1 MGARP
6 VSSAD
11 WRKRPSWKLA
21 SPHKERAQGMVVSG
35 FVGQE
40 HAAALFLEFDWSD
53 AGKGHGAGL
62 RALLDT
68 CPIGAADGPD
78 LKPASIAFTYTGL
91 ERLGLGGEVLDSF
104 PGPFREG
111 MTQVDRLRRLG
122 DRRETEWQGT
132 VIPGGYH
139 WSGNEPLADP
149 DSVERVATPCTVHAL
164 LVVYDS
170 TEEAVEERVRTVTA
184 AVEPHGMKIVRRL
197 PLSLRLD
204 DKGIAREHFGFAD
217 GLSQPIPFE
226 KGSVVYKDGKSVERD
241 KWHGIPLGDVLIG
254 HEDAHHEVAPG
265 PIVREDPAGDPASES
280 LPIEGAPAGYR
291 SFGHDGS
298 YLVVRELRQDVPA
311 FWHSLDAGT
320 EKLRNGDPK
329 DSGHVTSDW
338 LAERVV
344 GRNIDGHL
352 LCPNGPNGL
361 LPADDYD
368 QPQNDFGFL
377 EHDPHGRGCPL
388 GSHVRRGNPRDGLA
402 KDKSSAQTLLDAA
415 NNHRILR
422 RGRKFGKTIV
432 DPRIPDKED
441 RGLLFMCLNTDIG
454 RQFEFV
460 QQTWLLNPNFA
471 TLFDETDPLLGP
483 KGPMTIREDPLRR
496 IVEVETFVQCA
507 GGEYFFLPSIP
518 ALEYLAAR

>member
-21 SPHKERAQGMVVSG
+21 SPHRERAQGMVVSG
-35 FVGQE
+35 FVDKE
-40 HAAALFLEFDWSD
+40 FAAALFLEFDWTD
-53 AGKGHGAGL
+53 PGEGRGAGL
-62 RALLDT
+62 RALLDI
-68 CPIGAADGPD
+68 CPVGAADGPD
-78 LKPASIAFTYTGL
+78 AKPATIAFTYSGL
-91 ERLGLGGEVLDSF
+91 ERLGLRREALASF

-122 DRRETEWQGT
+122 DRRDEKWEGT
-132 VIPGGYH
+132 VLPEGYH
-139 WSGNEPLADP
+139 WSGNAPLAEEEPVD
-149 DSVERVATPCTVHAL
+149 RVLTECTVHAM
-164 LVVYDS
+164 LVIYDS
-170 TEEAVEERVRTVTA
+170 TEKAVKDRVKAVTA
-184 AVEPHGMKIVRRL
+184 AVEPHGMKVVRNL

-204 DKGIAREHFGFAD
+204 EKGIGREHFGFAD

-226 KGSVVYKDGKSVERD
+226 DKAVVYRDGSSVPRD

-265 PIVREDPAGDPASES
+265 PIVREAGDPHAAD
-280 LPIEGAPAGYR
+280 LPLDGAPAGYR
-291 SFGHDGS
+291 NLGLDGS
-298 YLVVRELRQDVPA
+298 FLVVRELRQDVPA

-320 EKLRNGDPK
+320 EKLRQSDPRN
-329 DSGHVTSDW
+329 SGHCTAEW

-352 LCPNGPNGL
+352 LCPSSPNGL
-361 LPADDYD
+361 LPPDDYD

-377 EHDPHGRGCPL
+377 DNDQYGRGCPL

-402 KDKSSAQTLLDAA
+402 KDKGSAQTLLDAA
-415 NNHRILR
+415 NNHRVLR
-422 RGRKFGKTIV
+422 RGRKFGKTIA
-432 DPRIPDKED
+432 DLRKPDGED
-441 RGLLFMCLNTDIG
+441 RGLLFICLNTDIA
-454 RQFEFV
+454 RQFEFI
-460 QQTWLLNPNFA
+460 QQTWLLNSNFA
-471 TLFDETDPLLGP
+471 TLYDEVDPLIGP
-483 KGPMTIREDPLRR
+483 KGTMTIREDPLRR

-518 ALEYLAAR
+518 ALKYLAAR